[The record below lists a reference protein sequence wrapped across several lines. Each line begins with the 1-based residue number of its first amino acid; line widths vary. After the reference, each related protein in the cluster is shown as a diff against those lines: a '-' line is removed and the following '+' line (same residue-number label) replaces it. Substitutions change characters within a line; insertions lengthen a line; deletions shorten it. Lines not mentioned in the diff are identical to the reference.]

1 MLSSFYSP
9 QAFTPQFLGLPGGGL
24 SHMNP
29 AYFSQ
34 PGVYGGISPGY
45 ELGHAGAVNPFL
57 GYPQLTQPQF
67 LQFSHSPFG
76 QSPFAA
82 LNPLAMIQPGLA
94 MNPYLQSQVHP
105 YLQSQVHP
113 YFLGQSWQVPVSST
127 PFNSFGGQPA
137 GSHIAH
143 IVPAL
148 AQLAQQIS
156 AQSVL
161 TQQTGI
167 ALYQLVQQLA
177 AQSVHAYPGT
187 GIGAGHSPFA
197 TSAPGAYPGFAQTPA
212 WGANRAQTIQ

>member
-1 MLSSFYSP
+1 MLSTFYSP
-9 QAFTPQFLGLPGGGL
+9 QAFTSQFPGLPAGGL

-34 PGVYGGISPGY
+34 PGAYGGISPGF
-45 ELGHAGAVNPFL
+45 ELGL

-67 LQFSHSPFG
+67 LQFPHSPFG
-76 QSPFAA
+76 PSPFSA
-82 LNPLAMIQPGLA
+82 LNPLAMIHPGLG
-94 MNPYLQSQVHP
+94 MNPYLP
-105 YLQSQVHP
+105 SQVHP
-113 YFLGQSWQVPVSST
+113 YFLGQSWQGPFGSA
-127 PFNSFGGQPA
+127 PFNSFAGQPG
-137 GSHIAH
+137 GSPIAH

-148 AQLAQQIS
+148 VQLAQQIS

-212 WGANRAQTIQ
+212 WGANRPQTIQ